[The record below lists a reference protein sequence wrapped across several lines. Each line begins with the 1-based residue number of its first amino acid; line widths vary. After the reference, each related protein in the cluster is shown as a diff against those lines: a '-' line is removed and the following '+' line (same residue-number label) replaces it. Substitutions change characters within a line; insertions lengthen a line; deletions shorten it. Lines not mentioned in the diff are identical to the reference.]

1 MNIHNW
7 ITYLESAK
15 EPIPIQTARK
25 LAKDLQAYAQYTPP
39 PFPQDIVAF
48 DRSMGIERRNEK

>member
-15 EPIPIQTARK
+15 EPIPIQAARK
-25 LAKDLQAYAQYTPP
+25 LAKDLQAYAQYTPA
-39 PFPQDIVAF
+39 PFPQDIVDF